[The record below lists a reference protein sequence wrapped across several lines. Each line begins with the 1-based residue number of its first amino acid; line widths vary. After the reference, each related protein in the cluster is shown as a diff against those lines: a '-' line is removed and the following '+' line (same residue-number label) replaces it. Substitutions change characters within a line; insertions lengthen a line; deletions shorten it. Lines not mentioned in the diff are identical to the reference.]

1 MGTINPGGKLAK
13 NGNQTALKE
22 THNQSEKAS
31 MKFDMSAC
39 SARSL
44 QYLSSTSVSSAS
56 TCVLLSSTPSSC
68 ADGCPESCDI
78 FAMSTALFCS
88 LSTRVTAIY
97 PVSAYY
103 STSSVLI
110 LLCLL
115 KAAITLQFLPEVKT
129 MGELEL
135 KKKNQAFQGSSR
147 LQTH

>member
-1 MGTINPGGKLAK
+1 MADISSGCIDGDIGVGTISPGGKLPK
-13 NGNQTALKE
+13 NGNQTAFKE

-44 QYLSSTSVSSAS
+44 QYLSSTSISSAS
-56 TCVLLSSTPSSC
+56 TCVLLSPTPSSC
-68 ADGCPESCDI
+68 AKGCPASRDI
-78 FAMSTALFCS
+78 FVMSTALLCS

-103 STSSVLI
+103 STSRFLI

-115 KAAITLQFLPEVKT
+115 KQQSHCQV
-129 MGELEL
+129 
-135 KKKNQAFQGSSR
+135 SSLR
-147 LQTH
+147 RTRET

>member
-1 MGTINPGGKLAK
+1 
-13 NGNQTALKE
+13 
-22 THNQSEKAS
+22 
-31 MKFDMSAC
+31 
-39 SARSL
+39 
-44 QYLSSTSVSSAS
+44 
-56 TCVLLSSTPSSC
+56 
-68 ADGCPESCDI
+68 
-78 FAMSTALFCS
+78 MSTALFCS